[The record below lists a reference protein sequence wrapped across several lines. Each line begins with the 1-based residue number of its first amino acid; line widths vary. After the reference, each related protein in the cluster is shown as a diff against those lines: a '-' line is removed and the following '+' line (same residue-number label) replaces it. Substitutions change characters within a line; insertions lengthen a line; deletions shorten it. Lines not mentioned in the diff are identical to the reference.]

1 MKKNKTNT
9 LDSLYR
15 ISKVGSW
22 AVLIAIL
29 GSVLSGI
36 VKYGLTL
43 ILGLF
48 SKEAIYQAN
57 MMTFQPDRFKTLLI
71 ILVLFIPAMIGG
83 QVLNLYG
90 AMRVDRNIKASL
102 FQVILKRDE
111 SLRKETHTGKLMSI
125 LTSDAFIVD
134 DFFFQGSNFRIIQP
148 FITGLLALVTLL
160 VIDYRFALVT
170 SIFGFVSIFMAT
182 LFTTQIQKN
191 YRDTRFKNDDSVHR
205 ASEIIENETMIRQYG
220 IKNKIITNYD
230 ESNLKYSKSIIHA
243 NTLQLRIDMLQTL
256 INIISL
262 GLFLI
267 IAYQLSTNGNFDF
280 TNIVVLMPLRT
291 SVSQM
296 FSNLGSSWNYMV
308 EVSTSSDRLLEILSM
323 KVEDDRMDKEPLI
336 LNKGDFIIQMEDVSF
351 GYDKKNILNNV
362 SLNFSS
368 SQSYA
373 LVGHSGSGKST
384 LLNLLLGLY
393 NTYTGRISINGHDVN
408 ELSLSSIRKE
418 VVLVEQ
424 EASLFNRSIYDNI
437 VMGSDG
443 DLSEIKARVITAAK
457 KSGIHDYIMSL
468 DNTYDTIVG
477 ESGSLLSGGQI
488 QRIAIARALMT
499 DASIVIFDEPTAALD
514 SESEQVI
521 QNVIDSIS
529 KEKLVLVSA
538 HRLSTI
544 QVMDEI
550 IVLDEGMVME
560 KGNHATLKN
569 KHGIYANLLNYQKEI
584 SYE

>member
-57 MMTFQPDRFKTLLI
+57 MMTFKPARFKTLLI
-71 ILVLFIPAMIGG
+71 ILVLCIPAMIGG

-191 YRDTRFKNDDSVHR
+191 YRDTRLKNDDSVHR

-220 IKNKIITNYD
+220 IKNKIIANYD

-560 KGNHATLKN
+560 KGNHVTLKN

>member
-57 MMTFQPDRFKTLLI
+57 MMTFKPARFKTLLI
-71 ILVLFIPAMIGG
+71 ILVLCIPAMIGG

-191 YRDTRFKNDDSVHR
+191 YRDTRLKNDDSVHR

-351 GYDKKNILNNV
+351 GYGKENILNNV

>member
-220 IKNKIITNYD
+220 IKNKIIANYD

-521 QNVIDSIS
+521 QNVIDLLS

>member
-57 MMTFQPDRFKTLLI
+57 MMTFKPARFKTLLI
-71 ILVLFIPAMIGG
+71 ILVLCIPAMIGG

-191 YRDTRFKNDDSVHR
+191 YRDTRLKNDDSVHR

-220 IKNKIITNYD
+220 IKNKIIANYD

>member
-57 MMTFQPDRFKTLLI
+57 MMTFKPARFKTLLI
-71 ILVLFIPAMIGG
+71 ILVLCIPAMIGG

-191 YRDTRFKNDDSVHR
+191 YRDTRLKNDDSVHR

-220 IKNKIITNYD
+220 IKNKIIANYD

-243 NTLQLRIDMLQTL
+243 NEYV
-256 INIISL
+256 
-262 GLFLI
+262 
-267 IAYQLSTNGNFDF
+267 A
-280 TNIVVLMPLRT
+280 
-291 SVSQM
+291 
-296 FSNLGSSWNYMV
+296 
-308 EVSTSSDRLLEILSM
+308 
-323 KVEDDRMDKEPLI
+323 
-336 LNKGDFIIQMEDVSF
+336 
-351 GYDKKNILNNV
+351 
-362 SLNFSS
+362 
-368 SQSYA
+368 
-373 LVGHSGSGKST
+373 
-384 LLNLLLGLY
+384 
-393 NTYTGRISINGHDVN
+393 
-408 ELSLSSIRKE
+408 
-418 VVLVEQ
+418 
-424 EASLFNRSIYDNI
+424 
-437 VMGSDG
+437 
-443 DLSEIKARVITAAK
+443 
-457 KSGIHDYIMSL
+457 
-468 DNTYDTIVG
+468 
-477 ESGSLLSGGQI
+477 
-488 QRIAIARALMT
+488 
-499 DASIVIFDEPTAALD
+499 
-514 SESEQVI
+514 
-521 QNVIDSIS
+521 
-529 KEKLVLVSA
+529 
-538 HRLSTI
+538 
-544 QVMDEI
+544 
-550 IVLDEGMVME
+550 
-560 KGNHATLKN
+560 
-569 KHGIYANLLNYQKEI
+569 
-584 SYE
+584 

>member
-57 MMTFQPDRFKTLLI
+57 MMTFKPARFKTLLI
-71 ILVLFIPAMIGG
+71 ILVLCIPAMIGG